1 MKTNLVAVYSN
12 LENII
17 YFTLKVTCGTENRV
31 IHVVSHVKHE
41 AIIL

>member
-12 LENII
+12 LEKNHLL
-17 YFTLKVTCGTENRV
+17 YTQSNLQNRV
-31 IHVVSHVKHE
+31 IHAVSHVKHE